1 MVGRR
6 CGSYPVFLWLWCRPS
21 AVALIQP
28 LAWELPYVVGT
39 ALKSK
44 KKKVGGKGQNRP
56 FSKDTRIA
64 RRYMKRCSTSE
75 IIREMQVNFL
85 MLSSKKTRDKIT
97 GKDVEK
103 RVPLYTVDG
112 NLNWY
117 SHYGKQYGDSSKK

>member
-1 MVGRR
+1 
-6 CGSYPVFLWLWCRPS
+6 
-21 AVALIQP
+21 
-28 LAWELPYVVGT
+28 
-39 ALKSK
+39 
-44 KKKVGGKGQNRP
+44 
-56 FSKDTRIA
+56 
-64 RRYMKRCSTSE
+64 MKRCSTSE